1 MKQWLCISDNFN
13 CGLICFSIF
22 LYGFSEIKFLND
34 EELGLVPDVLEE
46 KTVKPFAVLVSV
58 WSGFFLCWA
67 AIY

>member
-1 MKQWLCISDNFN
+1 MKQWLYICDSFN

-34 EELGLVPDVLEE
+34 EELGPVADVVEE
-46 KTVKPFAVLVSV
+46 KTVKQFGVPVSV
-58 WSGFFLCWA
+58 WSGVFLCWA